1 MTDSSET
8 VTLER
13 KVGNVKW
20 FNNKAGYGFITI
32 DEKTEN
38 PVDVFVHYS
47 NIRVSNAQYK
57 YLVQG
62 EYVEFSLSPSTDG
75 RYQFHAIDV
84 SGINGGATLC
94 ERRKV
99 AREDSP
105 DSSAPDQDS
114 APIQR
119 RIPQDRVPRERKPR
133 EKRVPDDGFVTVRK
147 RTTRAK

>member
-20 FNNKAGYGFITI
+20 FNNKAGYGFITM
-32 DEKTEN
+32 DEKSEK

-47 NIRVSNAQYK
+47 NINVTNPQYK

-75 RYQFHAIDV
+75 RYEFHAIDV
-84 SGINGGATLC
+84 TGINRGATLC
-94 ERRKV
+94 ERRRV
-99 AREDSP
+99 AREDSQ
-105 DSSAPDQDS
+105 DSSVTPEAPT
-114 APIQR
+114 PR
-119 RIPQDRVPRERKPR
+119 RKVGRERKS
-133 EKRVPDDGFVTVRK
+133 DDGFVTVRK
-147 RTTRAK
+147 KANRAK